1 VGRDGVVPYGL
12 ALLKLY
18 AGSMKNPL
26 LDCFAGQEIGPRG
39 EVGDEAVDPALL
51 LASYSARRQASEQ

>member
-1 VGRDGVVPYGL
+1 MPYGL

-26 LDCFAGQEIGPRG
+26 CDLVGHDTGPRV
-39 EVGDEAVDPALL
+39 EVGDEAGEPALDVDT
-51 LASYSARRQASEQ
+51 SYSARRHASEQ